1 LEKVKLTLRRRNVL
15 LVLVL
20 VSVLVVSLF
29 VVVNEFSVPVQS
41 ASDEQFFVG
50 VEIGWKANATEC
62 KAVID
67 KVKNY
72 TNLLILAHST
82 IMCDEAALNETCDYA
97 YDAGMYIMVNFMN
110 QMYSGWG
117 TGSSNSVQ
125 YYPFI
130 WMIKARDRYGDHF
143 LGAYY
148 DDEVGGN
155 LLDSGT
161 TPDYA
166 NPYTLQSYK
175 DAANSFIRSTAKNMD
190 AISYLGQR
198 MNIPMFTSDYG
209 LYWFDYKAGYDV
221 VLAEF
226 AWNNS
231 RPLQVALCRGAAK
244 LQNKDWGIMMTWTYN
259 HPPYLESADELYEDM
274 VFAYNSG
281 AKYVAVYDA
290 WSTEHVNSTL
300 TEGHFD
306 ALKSFWEYV
315 QQNPDK
321 HGSLKADTVLV
332 LPENYGFGFRN
343 PCDTIWGYNT
353 ADMWTRKMYD
363 DVYGLLDE
371 YGSSLDIVY
380 SDPEFNDA
388 LADSYSE
395 VLTWT
400 AGPDADNYPVV
411 NLNTGMGYSTIQ
423 EAINTL
429 ATCDG
434 HTIFVKAG
442 VYPENLFV
450 IKGVTL
456 MGEDR
461 KTTVIDGGNLGSAV
475 TISGI
480 YRDYVDFL
488 DISYVAG
495 VNITGFTIRNGGV
508 SSLEANNSAP
518 LFASGINLTLTSDCN
533 IVGNDIVGNG
543 VGVYLLSS
551 GNNRFRD
558 NTIENNVVNF
568 GVDGNSLSEYVNDID
583 SSNTVDGKPI
593 CYWVNKHNLV
603 VPSDAGYVA
612 LVNCT
617 DMTVQN
623 LQLANNYNGLLVAYT
638 HNSTITGNTF
648 TNNWEGLTLAYSSGN
663 VLSGNNM
670 HDNRYAFSFKGRLA
684 NDIDTTNTV
693 DGKPIIYWVDQ
704 HNKTVPSDAGYVALI
719 NCTGITV
726 QNLQLSNNC
735 QGIFLINTRNT
746 IITQNTITNQL
757 IGIELESASNNTITN
772 NFIHA
777 NTKYGINIVSSNNNS
792 FDGNTITGN
801 GIGIYVK
808 ASSNNSIYRNNITAN
823 NQAIRFVNS
832 ITANSTYNTVNENN
846 IALNEIH
853 IYTESDAN
861 YNTIYHNNFI
871 DNTQQQ
877 NDYSDNSQYGP
888 VVLLD
893 VINSWDNGCE
903 GNYWSDYEDKYP
915 NATELG
921 NSGVW
926 DIPYSVWDISY
937 SVLDV
942 PYYIPVI
949 GVDNFPLMQPYP
961 IPHFQSP

>member
-1 LEKVKLTLRRRNVL
+1 
-15 LVLVL
+15 
-20 VSVLVVSLF
+20 
-29 VVVNEFSVPVQS
+29 
-41 ASDEQFFVG
+41 
-50 VEIGWKANATEC
+50 
-62 KAVID
+62 
-67 KVKNY
+67 
-72 TNLLILAHST
+72 
-82 IMCDEAALNETCDYA
+82 MCDEAALNETCDYA
-97 YDAGMYIMVNFMN
+97 YDAGMYIMVNFMS
-110 QMYSGWG
+110 QMYSAWNAD
-117 TGSSNSVQ
+117 SSNSVQ

-130 WMIKARDRYGDHF
+130 WMIEAKERYGDRF

-155 LLDSGT
+155 LLDSSR
-161 TPDYA
+161 TPAYA
-166 NPYTLQSYK
+166 IPYTSSYK
-175 DAANSFIRSTAKNMD
+175 DAASSFIQSTAKSMD
-190 AISYLGQR
+190 VISYLGQR

-244 LQNKDWGIMMTWTYN
+244 LQNKDWGIMMTWTYK
-259 HPPYLESADELYEDM
+259 HPPYMESADELYDDM

-281 AKYVAVYDA
+281 AKYVTVYD
-290 WSTEHVNSTL
+290 STDDWQDSAL
-300 TEGHFD
+300 TEEHFD
-306 ALKSFWEYV
+306 VLKNFWEYV

-321 HGSLKADTVLV
+321 HGSLKPDTVLV

-343 PCDTIWGYNT
+343 PSDTIWGYT
-353 ADMWTRKMYD
+353 SADIWTRKMYD
-363 DVYGLLDE
+363 DVHDLLDE

-400 AGPDADNYPVV
+400 PRPDADNYPVV
-411 NLNTGMGYSTIQ
+411 NLNTSMGYSTIQ
-423 EAINTL
+423 EAISTF
-429 ATCDG
+429 ATEEG

-442 VYPENLFV
+442 IYYENLFV
-450 IKGVTL
+450 NKAVML

-461 KTTVIDGGNLGSAV
+461 KTTVIDGGNLGTAV
-475 TISGI
+475 TIYG
-480 YRDYVDFL
+480 
-488 DISYVAG
+488 SYWPVLGTSFVAG
-495 VNITGFTIRNGGV
+495 VNVTGFTIRNGDV
-508 SSLEANNSAP
+508 SLLEANISAP
-518 LFASGINLTLTSDCN
+518 LLASGINLTLARDCN

-543 VGVYLLSS
+543 VGICLISS

-558 NTIENNVVNF
+558 NTIENNAVNF

-623 LQLANNYNGLLVAYT
+623 LQLANNYNGLLIAYT

-648 TNNWEGLTLAYSSGN
+648 TNNWEGLKLVYSSGN

-684 NDIDTTNTV
+684 NDIETTNTV

-719 NCTGITV
+719 DCTGITV

-735 QGIFLINTRNT
+735 QGISLINTRNT
-746 IITQNTITNQL
+746 TITQNTITNQSS
-757 IGIELESASNNTITN
+757 GIELESASNNTITN

-777 NTKYGINIVSSNNNS
+777 NTNYGINVVSSNNNS
-792 FDGNTITGN
+792 FAGNTITGN
-801 GIGIYVK
+801 GIGICVK

-832 ITANSTYNTVNENN
+832 IAANSTYNTVNENN
-846 IALNEIH
+846 ITLNEIH
-853 IYTESDAN
+853 IYTESGAN
-861 YNTIYHNNFI
+861 YNAIYHNNFLN
-871 DNTQQQ
+871 NTQQQ
-877 NDYSDNSQYGP
+877 NDYSDYSQYGP
-888 VVLLD
+888 VVLSD
-893 VINSWDNGCE
+893 VINSWDNGSE
-903 GNYWSDYEDKYP
+903 GNYWSDYEDKYT

-926 DIPYSVWDISY
+926 DIPYSVWDIPY
-937 SVLDV
+937 SVLDI

-949 GVDNFPLMQPYP
+949 GVDNFPLIQPFT
-961 IPHFQSP
+961 IPRFQSP